1 MLSKSEIK
9 ELKKF
14 AIKIRMDTI
23 KEIANFGAG
32 HLGGAMSMVEVLAVL
47 YGKVMRYDTKNPK
60 WEDRDWF
67 ICSKGHSGPS
77 LYATLAIKG
86 VFPEDELMTWNQGGT
101 KLPSHCNKDLTRG
114 SDMSTGSLGQGSSL
128 AVGVALGNKMDERD
142 SYTYLM
148 LGDGEIQEGQVWEA
162 ALYAAQK
169 KLDHLIA
176 FVDYNKKQL
185 DGYVKDINDVG
196 DVKAKFEAF
205 RWHSQEI
212 DGNDVEQVYAA
223 IEEAKKVKG
232 KPSVIVLDTIKAKGV
247 PFAEKLKL
255 NHHIKVSKEQLEE
268 TLKYLKQELEKVVQL

>member
-1 MLSKSEIK
+1 MLTENEVK

-14 AIKIRMDTI
+14 AIEIRIDTL
-23 KEIANFGAG
+23 KAIANFGKG
-32 HLGGAMSMVEVLAVL
+32 HLGGAMSMVDALAVL
-47 YGKVMRYDTKNPK
+47 YGKVMKYDPKNPAWK
-60 WEDRDWF
+60 DRDWF

-77 LYATLAIKG
+77 LYAALALKG
-86 VFPEDELMTWNQGGT
+86 FFPEEELMTLNQGGT
-101 KLPSHCNKDLTRG
+101 RLPSHCNKDLTRG
-114 SDMSTGSLGQGSSL
+114 IDMSTGSLGQGSSL
-128 AVGVALGNKMDERD
+128 AVGIALGNKMDGRNN
-142 SYTYLM
+142 YTYLM

-205 RWHSQEI
+205 RWHAQEI
-212 DGNDVEQVYAA
+212 DGNDVEQVYNA
-223 IEEAKKVKG
+223 IEEAKKVAG
-232 KPSVIVLDTIKAKGV
+232 KPSVIVMNTVKAKGI

-255 NHHIKVSKEQLEE
+255 NHHIEVSREQFED
-268 TLKYLKQELEKVVQL
+268 TLKYLKQELKKVV